1 MFTAAIAGLTRS
13 GAAIRT
19 SSSPSKAG
27 HELLWALVDHLDAD
41 RFLIYN
47 GAAADAEDLA
57 PEDYAAALERERQ
70 RVAQ

>member
-1 MFTAAIAGLTRS
+1 
-13 GAAIRT
+13 
-19 SSSPSKAG
+19 
-27 HELLWALVDHLDAD
+27 LWALVDHLDAD

-57 PEDYAAALERERQ
+57 PEDDAAALERERQ